1 MVQHAGGTKV
11 SPSSLSSSFS
21 MPYNQCIYS
30 SQILLEIFYVF
41 IPHTHMYISTFFFY
55 RNGSMLTH
63 CSTLYNRIC
72 IMLWSLFCFFL
83 YIFRNTV
90 ISEMSEMR
98 IRVPSS
104 LFYYCHPE
112 PLLAYCNGFPKWP
125 ASLSSHPIKLVQ
137 DTTSS
142 INIEHPSST
151 QEWDIL

>member
-1 MVQHAGGTKV
+1 MPEGQKSLLPLSPVPSPCPTTSV
-11 SPSSLSSSFS
+11 SIPLKSVLRYF
-21 MPYNQCIYS
+21 MCLFLILICIFP
-30 SQILLEIFYVF
+30 L
-41 IPHTHMYISTFFFY
+41 FFFY